1 MTTTGV
7 TLGKESILMGLL
19 DKLLGVNSRKPKQV
33 VTDPVAL
40 ARIERT
46 QRELETRLDALDER
60 VSPRLDN
67 LDQRVT
73 AVELVIKPPT
83 SQPPKGS

>member
-1 MTTTGV
+1 
-7 TLGKESILMGLL
+7 MGIL

-33 VTDPVAL
+33 ITDPVAL

-60 VSPRLDN
+60 VSPRLDD
-67 LDQRVT
+67 LDVRVT
-73 AVELVIKPPT
+73 AVERVVKSTPPP
-83 SQPPKGS
+83 SKGEQ